1 MCTLISSEVVIGNF
15 LIEAVEKNDYKIE
28 IKKLYAYENKLTKQ
42 LKMHDYYTKFTSD
55 KILAFQD
62 NYPFFVTSVDNDF
75 LNIVKRDND
84 EKQFVTLLT
93 RYFRLGLP
101 KFVVEAMKKSS
112 KDVLG

>member
-15 LIEAVEKNDYKIE
+15 LIEAIEKNDYIIE
-28 IKKLYAYENKLTKQ
+28 IEKLYAYDKELSKQ
-42 LKMHDYYTKFTSD
+42 LKIHDYYTKFTPD

-75 LNIVKRDND
+75 LNIVKREN

-93 RYFRLGLP
+93 RFFRLGLP
-101 KFVVEAMKKSS
+101 KLVVEEMKKSS
-112 KDVLG
+112 KAVLG

>member
-1 MCTLISSEVVIGNF
+1 MCTLISSEVIIGNF

-28 IKKLYAYENKLTKQ
+28 IQKLYAYDKELSKQ
-42 LKMHDYYTKFTSD
+42 LKSHNYYTKFTPD

-75 LNIVKRDND
+75 LNIVKRDN

-93 RYFRLGLP
+93 RFFRLGLP
-101 KFVVEAMKKSS
+101 RLVVEEMKKTS
-112 KDVLG
+112 KAVLG